1 MEEKEVGYKTEKII
15 RTLVVEDEKR
25 IAEGICAKIEEL
37 DSDFVVVGQAL
48 NGKEALEKIES
59 LHPHV
64 IFTDIAMPEMDG
76 MELSRQIRKISPNTI
91 IVIISGYSDF
101 TYAQQSIRYGVFNY
115 LLKPLQEDML
125 LETMFD
131 IKKKLS
137 YFSSRER
144 RQILY
149 SDKFEI
155 LSGRR
160 EDFLLTNICIGNV
173 IYNVHDETV
182 MQFYM
187 QQIEGIPWRKIMA
200 ELFEDEIE
208 WFLADEYAVNQRM
221 LAVKVKYASEEELF
235 EMLKRVPELIQEYTV
250 LSVST
255 CSTKHGVAQSEIG
268 DCAKRLRNILKQR
281 LIVGYNNCF
290 YLEEDED
297 FSNDMLEIV
306 KMKLNIY
313 IKNYFIST
321 NLENFLNEMQV
332 IFKYMES
339 NHASQ
344 ENIEKVCLYVIRLLE
359 LSSPESGKEKLG
371 EIQER
376 LIQSISMSVSEK
388 NLFEMLLMEFQK
400 VNYYMEAI
408 YESNVETRL
417 LEYVD
422 EHYLSIESVESVA
435 EEFGYNYAYLSRL
448 FKKKVGESMN
458 RYITEKK
465 IKLAKELLTS
475 HPDMSLTEVSEMCG
489 YNDYRY
495 FSRVFKAETGKAP
508 SEYANKG

>member
-1 MEEKEVGYKTEKII
+1 
-15 RTLVVEDEKR
+15 
-25 IAEGICAKIEEL
+25 
-37 DSDFVVVGQAL
+37 
-48 NGKEALEKIES
+48 
-59 LHPHV
+59 
-64 IFTDIAMPEMDG
+64 
-76 MELSRQIRKISPNTI
+76 
-91 IVIISGYSDF
+91 
-101 TYAQQSIRYGVFNY
+101 
-115 LLKPLQEDML
+115 
-125 LETMFD
+125 
-131 IKKKLS
+131 
-137 YFSSRER
+137 
-144 RQILY
+144 
-149 SDKFEI
+149 
-155 LSGRR
+155 
-160 EDFLLTNICIGNV
+160 
-173 IYNVHDETV
+173 
-182 MQFYM
+182 
-187 QQIEGIPWRKIMA
+187 
-200 ELFEDEIE
+200 
-208 WFLADEYAVNQRM
+208 
-221 LAVKVKYASEEELF
+221 
-235 EMLKRVPELIQEYTV
+235 
-250 LSVST
+250 
-255 CSTKHGVAQSEIG
+255 
-268 DCAKRLRNILKQR
+268 
-281 LIVGYNNCF
+281 VGYNNCF

-344 ENIEKVCLYVIRLLE
+344 ENIEKVCLYVIRRLE

-435 EEFGYNYAYLSRL
+435 EKFGYNYAYLSRL

-508 SEYANKG
+508 SEYANKV

>member
-1 MEEKEVGYKTEKII
+1 
-15 RTLVVEDEKR
+15 
-25 IAEGICAKIEEL
+25 
-37 DSDFVVVGQAL
+37 
-48 NGKEALEKIES
+48 
-59 LHPHV
+59 
-64 IFTDIAMPEMDG
+64 
-76 MELSRQIRKISPNTI
+76 
-91 IVIISGYSDF
+91 
-101 TYAQQSIRYGVFNY
+101 
-115 LLKPLQEDML
+115 
-125 LETMFD
+125 
-131 IKKKLS
+131 
-137 YFSSRER
+137 
-144 RQILY
+144 
-149 SDKFEI
+149 
-155 LSGRR
+155 
-160 EDFLLTNICIGNV
+160 
-173 IYNVHDETV
+173 
-182 MQFYM
+182 
-187 QQIEGIPWRKIMA
+187 
-200 ELFEDEIE
+200 
-208 WFLADEYAVNQRM
+208 
-221 LAVKVKYASEEELF
+221 
-235 EMLKRVPELIQEYTV
+235 
-250 LSVST
+250 
-255 CSTKHGVAQSEIG
+255 
-268 DCAKRLRNILKQR
+268 
-281 LIVGYNNCF
+281 
-290 YLEEDED
+290 
-297 FSNDMLEIV
+297 
-306 KMKLNIY
+306 
-313 IKNYFIST
+313 
-321 NLENFLNEMQV
+321 MQV

-508 SEYANKG
+508 SEYANKV